1 MKKKKEAVGGG
12 VYRSETRHQ
21 PRLCQDIRVMSNET
35 RQLLQEGL
43 EITGVAET
51 RRTAKDCR
59 NTRWIQGGV
68 ELLHLLDIYYFSFS
82 FCLPPVCRNKKAF
95 GTKAGVSSSTN
106 TLMQSVAPGLLP
118 QSRRTF

>member
-1 MKKKKEAVGGG
+1 MKKKRKEAVGGG

-21 PRLCQDIRVMSNET
+21 ARLCQDVRVMSNEM

-59 NTRWIQGGV
+59 DTRWIQGGV
-68 ELLHLLDIYYFSFS
+68 ESLHLLD
-82 FCLPPVCRNKKAF
+82 L
-95 GTKAGVSSSTN
+95 
-106 TLMQSVAPGLLP
+106 
-118 QSRRTF
+118 